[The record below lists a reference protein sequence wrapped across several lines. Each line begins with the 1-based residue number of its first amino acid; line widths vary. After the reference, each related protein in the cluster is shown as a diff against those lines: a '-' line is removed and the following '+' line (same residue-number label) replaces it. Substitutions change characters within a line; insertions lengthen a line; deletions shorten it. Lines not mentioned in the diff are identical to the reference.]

1 GIRDFHV
8 TGVQTCALPICGWL
22 GFRGSAGG
30 SAGVGRA
37 ALPGPARSPVRRRG
51 GGALVSRVPGWL
63 LRHRI
68 TIEAYEGESST
79 GPLYGPPVEVRA
91 FVDEQT
97 RTVRTPGGEETTSSS
112 TAYAAPGTTAP
123 PLSRVTLPSGRT
135 TTVIASLTRDGGGLP
150 TPDHVEIQL
159 T

>member
-1 GIRDFHV
+1 MSSI
-8 TGVQTCALPICGWL
+8 
-22 GFRGSAGG
+22 
-30 SAGVGRA
+30 
-37 ALPGPARSPVRRRG
+37 
-51 GGALVSRVPGWL
+51 PGWL

-68 TIEAYEGESST
+68 TIQPYRGESST
-79 GPLYGPPVEVRA
+79 GPVYGTPVQVRA

-112 TAYAAPGTTAP
+112 TAYCAPGVVAP

-135 TTVIASLTRDGGGLP
+135 TTVIAALDRNGGGLP
-150 TPDHVEIQL
+150 TPDHVELQL